1 MSNSDCIPAPIHLH
15 VSLSDCS
22 LHSLFFEVIVS
33 LYWDQIKPTDGDI
46 SRRFS
51 ELWPN
56 ATAPSQDEIVLS
68 LVRYPDIYR
77 IMFERDGRYYVCLLV
92 PPVWF
97 LGWID
102 PCDPSLEYT
111 GAVWAGLS
119 HFIVCLCINDSRN
132 LVASGLRRFQFK
144 GGRYGLAKTLQS
156 CILELYKLDTR
167 VIACEDC
174 DSFFRSIQFFSLGHI
189 SHLIQTSISR
199 GMLRYEDNLL
209 QPAAACSVPSL
220 AYASKLIQQ
229 EVFDE
234 DPEICPEIRSV
245 AELTTA
251 IHKLFEKENVCELPL
266 SQLKKKLITHF
277 HMVLNPA
284 GLGFVKL
291 SDLVRSLDSV
301 HLVSE
306 GNNSIIVKM
315 LTPSTG
321 IRDA

>member
-1 MSNSDCIPAPIHLH
+1 MTDGDCIPAPIHLH
-15 VSLSDCS
+15 VSLPDYS
-22 LHSLFFEVIVS
+22 LHSLLFEVIVS
-33 LYWDQIKPTDGDI
+33 LYWDQINPTDGDI

-51 ELWPN
+51 ELWP
-56 ATAPSQDEIVLS
+56 TVPAPSQEKIVLS
-68 LVRYPDIYR
+68 LERSPDRYR
-77 IMFERDGRYYVCLLV
+77 IIFDRDGRYFVCLLV

-102 PCDPSLEYT
+102 PCDPSLEYS

-119 HFIVCLCINDSRN
+119 HFLACLCTQDPRD
-132 LVASGLRRFQFK
+132 LAASGLRRFQFK

-156 CILELYKLDTR
+156 CILDLYKLDTR

-174 DSFFRSIQFFSLGHI
+174 DSFYRSIQFLTLGHI
-189 SHLIQTSISR
+189 SHLIQTAIFR
-199 GMLRYEDNLL
+199 GLLRYEDNLL
-209 QPAAACSVPSL
+209 QPAAACSMPSL

-229 EVFDE
+229 EVSEE
-234 DPEICPEIRSV
+234 DPEICREMRSV
-245 AELTTA
+245 AELNRA

-266 SQLKKKLITHF
+266 SQLKKKLISHF
-277 HMVLNPA
+277 RMVLNPA
-284 GLGFVKL
+284 AMGFVKL

-306 GNNSIIVKM
+306 GNNSIIVKT